1 MMRQKLDKPKK
12 SNYHAGW
19 KWLEDEECWEKR
31 ITNKYSLL
39 VDVFGGL
46 WINSTKI
53 HEYSSV
59 RAAMKGANSLIQGFK
74 TIN

>member
-1 MMRQKLDKPKK
+1 MCNQLDKSKK
-12 SNYHAGW
+12 SSYKEGW
-19 KWLEDEECWEKR
+19 KWLEHEECWEKR
-31 ITNKYSLL
+31 ITNKYSLII
-39 VDVFGGL
+39 DIFGDL
-46 WINSTKI
+46 WINSAKI

>member
-1 MMRQKLDKPKK
+1 MCNQLFKPKK
-12 SNYHAGW
+12 STYRTGW
-19 KWLEDEECWEKR
+19 KWLEGEECWEKR
-31 ITNKYSLL
+31 ITNKYSFI

-46 WINSTKI
+46 WINSAKI